1 MSTTENTKDRAS
13 KKNAGIAPQF
23 KVLKE
28 SIPSI
33 KHKYLVMSSQE
44 GVGKTSVVVNLAMAL
59 SKRKVKVGLM
69 DANFHDPDIQRMF
82 DLKLPIE
89 GDSDK
94 RLIPVAHSDD
104 LKVASI
110 ASVIQDN
117 DETGVWGKPLK
128 ISDIRWFI
136 SSVNWGSLDYLFL
149 DTPPGPGEELLTLVR
164 AIPEAKTI
172 LVTAPNKICRDRA
185 KEMINFFEKEDIP
198 IFGWIENMQ
207 GFLCQHCGQR
217 QELFS
222 SGSGSRAIFLMDIP
236 FLGRIPI
243 DPYLSE
249 CVDAGELFMEK
260 YPDSQAAEAYNLIAE
275 KVMESNQTVLSEDN
289 SEL

>member
-1 MSTTENTKDRAS
+1 MSE
-13 KKNAGIAPQF
+13 
-23 KVLKE
+23 
-28 SIPSI
+28 PSI
-33 KHKYLVMSSQE
+33 KHKFLVMSSQR
-44 GVGKTSVVVNLAMAL
+44 GVGKTSVVVNLTMAL
-59 SKRKVKVGLM
+59 SKRGLKVGLM
-69 DANFHDPDIQRMF
+69 DANLHGPEIHRM
-82 DLKLPIE
+82 LGLELPVAS
-89 GDSDK
+89 DSDK
-94 RLIPVAHSDD
+94 RLIPVALSDD
-104 LKVASI
+104 LKVTSI
-110 ASVIQDN
+110 ASVMQDS

-136 SSVNWGSLDYLFL
+136 SNVNWGSLDYLFV

-222 SGSGSRAIFLMDIP
+222 TGSGSRAIFLMDIP

-249 CVDAGELFMEK
+249 CVDAGELFMGK
-260 YPDSQAAEAYNLIAE
+260 YPDSQAAEASNLIAE

-289 SEL
+289 SEA

>member
-1 MSTTENTKDRAS
+1 MSTTENTRDSAS
-13 KKNAGIAPQF
+13 KKNADIAPQF
-23 KVLKE
+23 RVVKE
-28 SIPSI
+28 SLRSI
-33 KHKYLVMSSQE
+33 KHKFLVMSSQG
-44 GVGKTSVVVNLAMAL
+44 GVGKTSVVVNLAVAL

-82 DLKLPIE
+82 GLELPVE

-110 ASVIQDN
+110 ASVMQDN

-136 SSVNWGSLDYLFL
+136 SGVNWGSLDYLFV

-207 GFLCQHCGQR
+207 GFLCQDCGRR

-260 YPDSQAAEAYNLIAE
+260 YPDSEAAEASNLIAE

-289 SEL
+289 SEA